1 MTRRSIAGGEPPA
14 TPPGA
19 AAPQADRRA
28 HLAIAGLI
36 TVGVAIRLLTLR
48 SPGFVTD
55 VGTFQAWAEHM
66 VQVGP
71 GAFYSPDYFSDYPPA
86 YLYVL
91 WFLGAVFDGEFLR
104 LAVKAASIPADVAV
118 AIGASI
124 LAWRHA
130 GRASAILAAGL
141 WSLSPG
147 AIFAGPYWGQID
159 SVGSLPLFAALI
171 AAGRGRWATAGV
183 LAAVAAMVK
192 PQFGIGAIVIGA
204 AAVIELIRV
213 RRWEPLLRVGVAGVL
228 TTLLLGAPFRS
239 GPAEL
244 FDLVRKA
251 AETYQYT
258 SLFAFNVWSIVG
270 DFWKPD
276 DAYFGLGVVL
286 LVAGLLVACV
296 PLWQRRD
303 TATLLAAGAIAACA
317 FYFLPTRAHER
328 YLFPAFVLLLPLAA
342 ARARLLWPY
351 VSLSLL
357 FALSLYF
364 AFTRYDGIHFGGPAV
379 DLKVPA
385 WLETSLFTRNGQIL
399 IALLMLGLAALVA
412 WRLIRSEARLEPS
425 LDVPVPA
432 TAAAVEQRTGWRLPA
447 ALGPGRAP
455 SRRDVSIALLI
466 ALAVLV
472 TRGYRVDHPRDM
484 YFDEVYHA
492 RTAFELLA
500 ERDPYEWTHPHLAK
514 EIMALG
520 ILAFGDDRV
529 VGREPL
535 RPNVVAFAVGPDG
548 TRAYATTDGLIA
560 ISGRDGAAPRDLVK
574 GALGARAIALDR
586 GRVFWVT
593 NTELFQSPVK
603 EPPSNTASLHA
614 TLPMSG
620 PVTALFMSSGRVVV
634 LTAAGTAIYTAAD
647 AAPVV
652 SRLGGV
658 AATSNIDGTELYLL
672 DARGDVHVVD
682 PATGSE
688 TRQLPGG
695 GPGRAIAYSQGP
707 NRLFV
712 ARADA
717 PALDVYELPNGQR
730 DSVTLGNARTGT
742 FSSGATALV
751 VVPRTQF
758 LYALAEGRVVVVE
771 VHGASPFASIPVS
784 GSLFGI
790 DNDDDK
796 LLVAGA
802 DSAQW
807 IETGRHALAWRLP
820 GVVLGAVLAF
830 FLVLLARRLF
840 ASPVIPWL
848 VGAAVL
854 LDGSMFAQARIGM
867 NDIYVATFIVAAW
880 YFIVAAHEPRRSAA
894 VDLVI
899 AGVLLG
905 LALASKWAA
914 AYTLGGVFVLAVGVT
929 AFAYERGR
937 PGSGGPLDLLAGRG
951 RNAALLFASFAVI
964 PLAVYLGSYIRWFG
978 GPTAPYGWNLWELT
992 QQMYWYHSSLTAP
1005 HCAGSP
1011 WWSWPLDLK
1020 PVYWYFGASTGGA
1033 NGYIYDAGNIVLYWA
1048 ALPAAALVI
1057 ALAIRMR
1064 SWSLGVLSLAML
1076 AQYVA
1081 WIPISRVLFFY
1092 HFFTVLPFYLLCL
1105 AAILAVIWERRR
1117 RAVLIFMGVAAAA
1130 FVIFYPYVSGLPVP
1144 GELGSIYEILPTW
1157 HFDPTFYPNPE
1168 GSCPTPLSASVLT
1181 QATVIGALLIEGA
1194 VLVGAVAVAIGAP
1207 GARRLLDRFIAG
1219 GEPPETP

>member
-1 MTRRSIAGGEPPA
+1 
-14 TPPGA
+14 
-19 AAPQADRRA
+19 
-28 HLAIAGLI
+28 L
-36 TVGVAIRLLTLR
+36 GVAIRLLTLR
-48 SPGFVTD
+48 SVGFVTD

-71 GAFYSPDYFSDYPPA
+71 GAFYSPDYFSDYPPG

-91 WFLGAVFDGEFLR
+91 WFLGALFDGEFLR
-104 LAVKAASIPADVAV
+104 LAVKAASIPADVAI
-118 AIGASI
+118 ATGAAM

-130 GRASAILAAGL
+130 GRGSAILAAGM

-159 SVGSLPLFAALI
+159 SVGSLPLFAALV
-171 AAGRGRWATAGV
+171 AAGRGRWATAGT
-183 LAAVAAMVK
+183 LTAVAAMVK

-204 AAVIELIRV
+204 AVLIELV
-213 RRWEPLLRVGVAGVL
+213 RLRRSEPLVRVGVAGVL
-228 TTLLLGAPFRS
+228 TALLLGAPFHS

-276 DAYFGLGVVL
+276 DAYFGHGVVL
-286 LVAGLLVACV
+286 LVTGLLVACV

-303 TATLLAAGAIAACA
+303 AAAFLAAGAIAACA

-342 ARARLLWPY
+342 TRARLLWPY

-364 AFTRYDGIHFGGPAV
+364 AFTRYDGIRFGGPAV
-379 DLKVPA
+379 DLKVPG
-385 WLETSLFTRNGQIL
+385 WLETALFTRNGQIL
-399 IALLMLGLAALVA
+399 IALVMLGLAGLMA
-412 WRLIRSEARLEPS
+412 WRLIRGEARLEPS
-425 LDVPVPA
+425 LDVPMPA
-432 TAAAVEQRTGWRLPA
+432 PVAQVEQRSGWHLPA

-455 SRRDVSIALLI
+455 TRRDVSIALLV
-466 ALAVLV
+466 ALAVLL
-472 TRGYRVDHPRDM
+472 TRGYRLDHPRDM

-500 ERDPYEWTHPHLAK
+500 QRDPYEWTHPHLAK

-548 TRAYATTDGLIA
+548 TRAYATSDGQITLRA
-560 ISGRDGAAPRDLVK
+560 RGAATDRSVVI
-574 GALGARAIALDR
+574 GASGLRALALDGQR
-586 GRVFWVT
+586 ILWAT
-593 NTELFQSPVK
+593 DTELFQKPIA
-603 EPPSNTASLHA
+603 EQPSNSQIPRAK
-614 TLPMSG
+614 LPMTG
-620 PVTALFMSSGRVVV
+620 PVTGLLISGGRVVV
-634 LTAAGTAIYTAAD
+634 ATASGIAIYTAID
-647 AAPVV
+647 TAPITSLVGAIAV
-652 SRLGGV
+652 
-658 AATSNIDGTELYLL
+658 TSNTDGTELYVL
-672 DARGDVHVVD
+672 DPRGDVHVIN
-682 PATGSE
+682 PASGSE

-695 GPGRAIAYSQGP
+695 GPGRAIAYAQGP

-712 ARADA
+712 ARNDA
-717 PALDVYELPNGQR
+717 PSLDVYELPNGQR
-730 DSVTLGNARTGT
+730 DSAALSNARTGT

-751 VVPRTQF
+751 LVPRTQF

-784 GSLFGI
+784 GSLLAI

-802 DSAQW
+802 DSAER

-820 GVVLGAVLAF
+820 GVVLGAILAF

-840 ASPVIPWL
+840 ASPLIAWL
-848 VGAAVL
+848 AGAAVL

-880 YFIVAAHEPRRSAA
+880 YFIVAAHKPTRSAA

-905 LALASKWAA
+905 LGLASKWAA

-937 PGSGGPLDLLAGRG
+937 PGTGGPLDLLAGRG
-951 RNAALLFASFAVI
+951 RNAALLFVSFAVI
-964 PLAVYLGSYIRWFG
+964 PLAIYLGSYIRWFG

-1020 PVYWYFGASTGGA
+1020 PVYWYFGASTGGT
-1033 NGYIYDAGNIVLYWA
+1033 NGYIYDAGNIVLFWA

-1057 ALAIRMR
+1057 GLAIRTR
-1064 SWSLGVLSLAML
+1064 SWSLAVLSLAML

-1105 AAILAVIWERRR
+1105 AAILAIIWERRR
-1117 RAVLIFMGVAAAA
+1117 RAVLIFMGVAAAVS
-1130 FVIFYPYVSGLPVP
+1130 VIFYAYVSGLPIP
-1144 GELGSIYEILPTW
+1144 GEIGSIFEILPTW
-1157 HFDPTFYPNPE
+1157 HYDPTFYPTD
-1168 GSCPTPLSASVLT
+1168 SCPTPVSANPFA
-1181 QATVIGALLIEGA
+1181 QATVIGAWLIEG
-1194 VLVGAVAVAIGAP
+1194 VVFVGAVAVAIGAP
-1207 GARRLLDRFIAG
+1207 AARRLLDRIG
-1219 GEPPETP
+1219 ID